1 MKKLTTRQIALNGV
15 VAGLY
20 AAITILTA
28 SFAYGNIQFR
38 IADSLCV
45 LVVLEPSLTVGLT
58 LGCLISNIFSTVSAL
73 DIVIGTAGTLLGC
86 LLAARVK
93 KDWLVPVP
101 VILANA
107 VLVGAMLA
115 YVLTPDALVQGF
127 FINGG
132 EVLLGEA
139 VVLYLLGVPAAAVF
153 PALGADGKAPARRP
167 SFPALKTSAA
177 SCHSMTGGGGLH
189 LQIFRV
195 VIVEIP
201 VAAGLA
207 LDEDERDREQNGH
220 ERGEQPAVVDGL
232 DRCDIVVAAVQ
243 ERRQKQGQHPAELG
257 RAVLSLSV
265 QALGK
270 SVPHAHE
277 HTEAGVAGTAVTART
292 SAVDSP
298 YMST

>member
-38 IADSLCV
+38 IADALCV

-115 YVLTPDALVQGF
+115 YVLTPDALIQGF

-132 EVLLGEA
+132 EVLVGEA
-139 VVLYLLGVPAAAVF
+139 VVLYLCAATSVL
-153 PALGADGKAPARRP
+153 PALGADGKASARHAACPGLRSEQRYTKQAGSNGSACFACSAVRDGDLFDYKLVTLYQP
-167 SFPALKTSAA
+167 CVLASAA
-177 SCHSMTGGGGLH
+177 GAALALRNSWIVLSACAAVRHGGDALN
-189 LQIFRV
+189 LER
-195 VIVEIP
+195 
-201 VAAGLA
+201 AAG
-207 LDEDERDREQNGH
+207 
-220 ERGEQPAVVDGL
+220 
-232 DRCDIVVAAVQ
+232 
-243 ERRQKQGQHPAELG
+243 
-257 RAVLSLSV
+257 
-265 QALGK
+265 
-270 SVPHAHE
+270 
-277 HTEAGVAGTAVTART
+277 
-292 SAVDSP
+292 
-298 YMST
+298 

>member
-1 MKKLTTRQIALNGV
+1 MGAVRPSFLSSSDAIPPIFAACRRRTIHEKLTTRQIALNGV

-139 VVLYLLGVPAAAVF
+139 VVLYLLGVPLLLF
-153 PALGADGKAPARRP
+153 SGA
-167 SFPALKTSAA
+167 
-177 SCHSMTGGGGLH
+177 
-189 LQIFRV
+189 
-195 VIVEIP
+195 
-201 VAAGLA
+201 
-207 LDEDERDREQNGH
+207 
-220 ERGEQPAVVDGL
+220 RG
-232 DRCDIVVAAVQ
+232 
-243 ERRQKQGQHPAELG
+243 
-257 RAVLSLSV
+257 
-265 QALGK
+265 
-270 SVPHAHE
+270 
-277 HTEAGVAGTAVTART
+277 
-292 SAVDSP
+292 
-298 YMST
+298 

>member
-58 LGCLISNIFSTVSAL
+58 LGCLISNIFS
-73 DIVIGTAGTLLGC
+73 
-86 LLAARVK
+86 LAARVK
-93 KDWLVPVP
+93 RDWLVPVP

-139 VVLYLLGVPAAAVF
+139 VVLYLLGVPLLLF
-153 PALGADGKAPARRP
+153 FRRSGLMEKLLHGAHP
-167 SFPALKTSAA
+167 S
-177 SCHSMTGGGGLH
+177 
-189 LQIFRV
+189 
-195 VIVEIP
+195 
-201 VAAGLA
+201 
-207 LDEDERDREQNGH
+207 
-220 ERGEQPAVVDGL
+220 
-232 DRCDIVVAAVQ
+232 
-243 ERRQKQGQHPAELG
+243 
-257 RAVLSLSV
+257 
-265 QALGK
+265 
-270 SVPHAHE
+270 PH
-277 HTEAGVAGTAVTART
+277 
-292 SAVDSP
+292 
-298 YMST
+298 

>member
-132 EVLLGEA
+132 EVLLGEGSRFIPA
-139 VVLYLLGVPAAAVF
+139 RRAAAAVF

-167 SFPALKTSAA
+167 SFPALKTSA
-177 SCHSMTGGGGLH
+177 GLLSQH
-189 LQIFRV
+189 DRRRRLAFTD
-195 VIVEIP
+195 IP
-201 VAAGLA
+201 
-207 LDEDERDREQNGH
+207 
-220 ERGEQPAVVDGL
+220 
-232 DRCDIVVAAVQ
+232 
-243 ERRQKQGQHPAELG
+243 RRNC
-257 RAVLSLSV
+257 
-265 QALGK
+265 
-270 SVPHAHE
+270 
-277 HTEAGVAGTAVTART
+277 
-292 SAVDSP
+292 
-298 YMST
+298 